1 LHCYNWENP
10 SSKCREK
17 FALGW
22 DRVRYFSRVWA
33 NVKLANWLINKKYLT
48 SVKGKTLLA
57 SEEALKFYD
66 DAKNIAS
73 YQFSRWLVSSQ
84 PSLTCKSQVWYA
96 RKWKPSSHNG
106 RSKCLTC
113 TISHGDSWRIY
124 AFIRK
129 TKLVYWR
136 HVLHPVRMYI
146 YIYICRYIIVN
157 SSQSSFSFFTPSSS
171 FSIAPYPE
179 KMILLKISKN
189 LNINL
194 YINLKILLDCWL
206 ER

>member
-1 LHCYNWENP
+1 VRSVTLLASLQWRCHWNGFISYDDRSMRERLWILNNDNNNKNDACIATTEKTP

-146 YIYICRYIIVN
+146 YIYI
-157 SSQSSFSFFTPSSS
+157 
-171 FSIAPYPE
+171 
-179 KMILLKISKN
+179 
-189 LNINL
+189 
-194 YINLKILLDCWL
+194 
-206 ER
+206 